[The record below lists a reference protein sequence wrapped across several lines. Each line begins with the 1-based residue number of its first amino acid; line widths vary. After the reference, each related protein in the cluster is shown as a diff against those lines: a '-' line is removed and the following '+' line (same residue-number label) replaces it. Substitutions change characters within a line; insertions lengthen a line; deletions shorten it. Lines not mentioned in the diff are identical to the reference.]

1 MSDEDRADSLMRLI
15 SQGAGDRI
23 VVSHDS
29 VWCWKGEPFPTYA
42 MDRLSEVMEPTR
54 FDREIIPMLKDR
66 GATEDQ
72 IEMLVVDNPRRFFSG
87 DPLKPLK
94 PLNPTS

>member
-1 MSDEDRADSLMRLI
+1 
-15 SQGAGDRI
+15 
-23 VVSHDS
+23 
-29 VWCWKGEPFPTYA
+29 
-42 MDRLSEVMEPTR
+42 MDQLSEMMEPTR

-87 DPLKPLK
+87 DPLKPLS
-94 PLNPTS
+94 LTS